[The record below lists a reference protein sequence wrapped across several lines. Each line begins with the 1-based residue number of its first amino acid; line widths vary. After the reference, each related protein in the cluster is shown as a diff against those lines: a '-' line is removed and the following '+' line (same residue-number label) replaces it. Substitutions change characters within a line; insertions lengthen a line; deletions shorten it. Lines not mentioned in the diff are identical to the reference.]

1 MSESSLRR
9 FRVWGLVALSLVVGA
24 SISAFVTIS
33 VMNNGDQI
41 TDAGNQSRIPEAE
54 NSNVQKTE
62 RSTGEITERHTT
74 KPQQNVVT
82 SAYVDN
88 PDETWNLLINDD
100 IDDIAQL
107 SALLEVAEVLV
118 RREGIS
124 ALAQI
129 HDSAVDS
136 SVHDTI
142 MKSVAQ
148 SAALDDPQS
157 IFHAAMALSRDVQDL
172 VFPEIVKIWAGS
184 DPLVAFDAISNL
196 DKSGL
201 RANLLDTLIGA
212 WAENNPQDIFD
223 SLDLLPERFRARA
236 EELAM
241 LAIARS
247 SPADAVRFL
256 ENMGDSNKKRELAKT
271 IAENWAKSDIYGALN
286 WATSSQFS
294 DERTKRDILSI
305 VIRELADTDP
315 ELAMQTALN
324 QPLYESAF
332 GFESGLEEIVI
343 EQVAKYDLDK
353 AIGMLS
359 QVRPGDTRIDAF
371 NSVGRE
377 LVLNAEYDRALLLG
391 EQLPGDERKRYL
403 NTVLSLWAQE
413 DPDNLLASIDSILT
427 TPELKQQAAGTL
439 LAHNFLNGGSI
450 LDTEQVDQLS
460 SVMVEGEPSV
470 VRMEM
475 GDLDEGS
482 VLQRAI
488 EQGGTVFFPTT
499 QRTITSSENFD
510 PEEMQKS
517 LQKSLE
523 ESLGTLLKDIEAL
536 GGDVEV
542 KTEVK
547 KSDKEDSSD

>member
-1 MSESSLRR
+1 MSESSLSR

-33 VMNNGDQI
+33 VMNNGDQT
-41 TDAGNQSRIPEAE
+41 TDTGNQSRFPEAE
-54 NSNVQKTE
+54 NSNVQKSE

-82 SAYVDN
+82 PAYVDN
-88 PDETWNLLINDD
+88 PDETWNSLINDD

-107 SALLEVAEVLV
+107 SALLEIAEVLV
-118 RREGIS
+118 RREGIR

-157 IFHAAMALSRDVQDL
+157 IFHAAMSLSRDVQDL
-172 VFPEIVKIWAGS
+172 VLPEIVKIWAGS
-184 DPLVAFDAISNL
+184 DPLVALDAISNL

-223 SLDLLPERFRARA
+223 SLDLIPERFRARA

-403 NTVLSLWAQE
+403 NTVLSLWAQK

-427 TPELKQQAAGTL
+427 TPELKQPAAGTL

-488 EQGGTVFFPTT
+488 EQGGTVFFPST

-523 ESLGTLLKDIEAL
+523 QSLGTLLKDIEAL

>member
-1 MSESSLRR
+1 MSESSLSR

-33 VMNNGDQI
+33 VMNNGDQT
-41 TDAGNQSRIPEAE
+41 TDAGNQSRFPEAE
-54 NSNVQKTE
+54 NSNVQKSE

-82 SAYVDN
+82 PAYVDN
-88 PDETWNLLINDD
+88 PDETWNSLINDD

-107 SALLEVAEVLV
+107 SALLEIAEVLV
-118 RREGIS
+118 RREGIR

-157 IFHAAMALSRDVQDL
+157 IFHAAMSLSRDVQDL
-172 VFPEIVKIWAGS
+172 VLPEIVKIWAGS

-488 EQGGTVFFPTT
+488 EQGGTVFFPST

-547 KSDKEDSSD
+547 KSDKEDSD